1 MIFPITYV
9 IRNCTSINFKVLW
22 INSTVKIHDNWC
34 SKNTCINET
43 TLSCSK
49 LEKKISVKKIHSD
62 GSSLILCEI
71 NLEDDNF
78 WMQVFF
84 SKNWRGSYSEGSTCT
99 FILWCI
105 DFSSLRMGKLDWET
119 SILWKC
125 YKLACV
131 CTTSTLGFN

>member
-22 INSTVKIHDNWC
+22 INSTVKIHDSWC

-49 LEKKISVKKIHSD
+49 LEKKISVKKIRSD

-71 NLEDDNF
+71 RLEDDNF
-78 WMQVFF
+78 
-84 SKNWRGSYSEGSTCT
+84 
-99 FILWCI
+99 
-105 DFSSLRMGKLDWET
+105 
-119 SILWKC
+119 
-125 YKLACV
+125 
-131 CTTSTLGFN
+131 